1 MSFADTKTAFETRY
15 QTQILIAQPDIPI
28 QFANSPFS
36 QPEASEWTRF
46 TLNEP
51 DTASPGAT
59 GQITIG
65 APANGHRRYRGM
77 VIVSIFVPERSD
89 TVLVA
94 AIADDVDAIF
104 RGAVFE
110 SGNSGTI
117 RCRTPRLLELG
128 RDDDGFWQSQV
139 QCDYERCI
147 VG

>member
-15 QTQILIAQPDIPI
+15 QTQILIARSGLPI
-28 QFANSPFS
+28 QFANAAFS
-36 QPEASEWTRF
+36 RPERSEWTRF
-46 TLNEP
+46 VLTEP

-65 APANGHRRYRGM
+65 SATLATRRYRGIA
-77 VIVSIFVPERSD
+77 VVSIFVPERTD

-104 RGAVFE
+104 RGVTFSFGG
-110 SGNSGTI
+110 SGNI
-117 RCRTPRLLELG
+117 RCRTPRLIELG
-128 RDDDGFWQSQV
+128 REDDGFWHSQV
-139 QCDYERCI
+139 QVDYERCI